1 MPDPA
6 DDRNDPS
13 FAREERAQDPAAH
26 AGAIDVSPVREPSV
40 AREERQASLAAL
52 RESALR
58 LAGVLPHPT
67 LPARERPRLWLRPG
81 DQRVVA
87 ALVAL
92 AALLMGLHWVRLS
105 DRGRAPVEID
115 AFAPR
120 EYLYRIDVNRATWVE
135 WAQLDGI
142 GETLARRIVE
152 DRERNGPF
160 ASVDDVQRV
169 RGIGRVRMEAMRPH
183 LRHAGSSPGP

>member
-1 MPDPA
+1 MPGAVDDPNSA
-6 DDRNDPS
+6 STPMGDRP
-13 FAREERAQDPAAH
+13 REPVVRAAAV
-26 AGAIDVSPVREPSV
+26 DVSPAQTPRV
-40 AREERQASLAAL
+40 AESERQASLAAL

-67 LPARERPRLWLRPG
+67 LPTLDRPRFWLRPG

-87 ALVAL
+87 ILVAL
-92 AALLMGLHWVRLS
+92 AAMLMGLHWVRLS
-105 DRGRAPVEID
+105 DWGRAPVEID
-115 AFAPR
+115 SLAPR
-120 EYLYRIDVNRATWVE
+120 AYLYRIDINRATWVE

-152 DRERNGPF
+152 DRDRNGPF
-160 ASVDDVQRV
+160 ASVDDLQRV

-183 LRHAGSSPGP
+183 LRP